1 MKKLKFMALEK
12 DCRVFDMY
20 INTAS
25 KMAHKTSE
33 TSRFPY
39 DIWLSAMDLI
49 HPPAL
54 KNYGFF
60 FFFLC
65 VLNLEGDEVIKRIEN
80 DLGFGISLRLCN
92 P

>member
-1 MKKLKFMALEK
+1 MAKYICLSFCYSTTIPFMKKLKFMALEK

-60 FFFLC
+60 FFFFLVC
-65 VLNLEGDEVIKRIEN
+65 VK
-80 DLGFGISLRLCN
+80 S
-92 P
+92 